1 MNQPT
6 PPADHTAG
14 TAPRARWMSALAMA
28 QAQELAAMPLPWP
41 DDAHWLRRPQTGLVM
56 VRARTG
62 GTGAQF
68 NLGEVTVTRCALKLG
83 DGTVGL
89 AYVRGRDTHHAK
101 LAALLDARLQ
111 QAQTRGELDAALA
124 RWIAPLDLAR
134 RARHAER
141 HARSQSTRVDFFTV
155 VRGENE

>member
-1 MNQPT
+1 MNQPST
-6 PPADHTAG
+6 PTDTG
-14 TAPRARWMSALAMA
+14 RTAPRAHWMSALATA
-28 QAQELAAMPLPWP
+28 QTQALEALTPPWP

-62 GTGAQF
+62 GSGAQF
-68 NLGEVTVTRCALKLG
+68 NLGEVTVTRCALKLT

-89 AYVRGRDTHHAK
+89 AYVRGRNTRHAQ

-111 QAQTRGELDAALA
+111 QAQAKGELEAALA

-134 RARHAER
+134 RTRHAEQ
-141 HARSQSTRVDFFTV
+141 HARAQSTRVDFFTV

>member
-1 MNQPT
+1 
-6 PPADHTAG
+6 
-14 TAPRARWMSALAMA
+14 MSSLAAALP
-28 QAQELAAMPLPWP
+28 QELAAVAWP
-41 DDAHWLRRPQTGLVM
+41 ADARWLRRPQTGLVM